1 MKNTL
6 FISGLLMILLTSGL
20 ALGFSKTI
28 RMNMIIGGIIPV
40 LLMLNVLYSVIKAIK
55 VKAKAKAKYKA
66 PDLSIKYKAL

>member
-1 MKNTL
+1 
-6 FISGLLMILLTSGL
+6 MILLTSGL

-55 VKAKAKAKYKA
+55 VKAKAKYKA
-66 PDLSIKYKAL
+66 PISVLNIKLYNLFSERYNSFCL

>member
-1 MKNTL
+1 
-6 FISGLLMILLTSGL
+6 MILLTSGL

>member
-1 MKNTL
+1 
-6 FISGLLMILLTSGL
+6 MILLTSGL

-55 VKAKAKAKYKA
+55 VKAKAKYKA
-66 PDLSIKYKAL
+66 ISVLNIKLYNLFSERYNSFCL